1 MRCRPLRDFYR
12 YRRSP
17 APGNVGTE
25 LVCAAID
32 RIRRRQ
38 SGVED
43 IVAKLIFRSG
53 TYAGKNM
60 SLPAGKSIVLG
71 RNRDVDLPLNDPK
84 LSRRHCQITASE
96 SGCVI
101 VDMGS
106 TNGTFVNGNRLDAEK
121 PQELIEFDRI
131 ILGDTEIELYLTDG
145 GDKSLALSSDDN
157 MPVVRPKSGAYKVSE
172 ATPNSPTQ
180 TLMRAVEDGGA
191 SPKSG
196 SGAVPVPR
204 DVEIVPDP
212 DPLLA
217 ALYEIGLPLPPEPP
231 ATAQIDTVKVEVVYC
246 HYCGEKITLA
256 DRATGAARSINN
268 KWGCQKCLAR
278 PATAKS
284 PPGVDSMLAGLDQEP
299 TVVDTSKKPRL
310 GKIERDEVERLR
322 QDAQPAPAAKKEK
335 SKIFGDDFEEI
346 G

>member
-1 MRCRPLRDFYR
+1 MRRVLPFVR
-12 YRRSP
+12 
-17 APGNVGTE
+17 G
-25 LVCAAID
+25 
-32 RIRRRQ
+32 Q
-38 SGVED
+38 HGVQV

-53 TYAGKNM
+53 IYAGKNM

-96 SGCVI
+96 SGCMI

-106 TNGTFVNGNRLDAEK
+106 TNGTFVNGNRLDSEK
-121 PQELIEFDRI
+121 AQELIEFDRI
-131 ILGDTEIELYLTDG
+131 ILGDTEIELYLSDS

-157 MPVVRPKSGAYKVSE
+157 MPVVKPKSGTYKFTE
-172 ATPNSPTQ
+172 ATPASPTQ

-191 SPKSG
+191 SHSSG
-196 SGAVPVPR
+196 QHHAP
-204 DVEIVPDP
+204 DVEIVSDP

-231 ATAQIDTVKVEVVYC
+231 VTSQIETVKVEVVYC
-246 HYCGEKITLA
+246 QYCGDKITLA
-256 DRATGAARSINN
+256 DRATGAARSVNN
-268 KWGCQKCLAR
+268 KWGCQKCLSR
-278 PATAKS
+278 PASKKA
-284 PPGVDSMLAGLDQEP
+284 PAGVDSMLAALDQEP

-310 GKIERDEVERLR
+310 AKVDREEVERLR
-322 QDAQPAPAAKKEK
+322 QDAAPAPAAKTKEK
-335 SKIFGDDFEEI
+335 SKLFGDDFEEI